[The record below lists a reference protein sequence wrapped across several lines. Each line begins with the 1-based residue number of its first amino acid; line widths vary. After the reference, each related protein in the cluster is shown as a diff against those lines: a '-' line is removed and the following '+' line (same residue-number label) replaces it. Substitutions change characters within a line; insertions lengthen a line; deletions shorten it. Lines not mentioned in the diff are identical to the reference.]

1 MHIVGLLRQNTGD
14 VEGDVAVADDG
25 DAFGV
30 QRPGLRDIG
39 MRVVPVD
46 EVSGTVGSGQVD
58 AGQIKCGIDE
68 APGGED
74 HRVIAVGELF
84 EVEVDSVLDIGEQ
97 ADVASVE
104 DLDQGVDDAL
114 DPGVVGGDSVADESE
129 GSRQT
134 VEEIDAQIEITF
146 RLRYEIGR
154 VDPSRTGADDGH
166 PEGTSHSHTSLFSP
180 IESIV
185 NVGHPYNDVTKLA
198 PPRPDQRDVSSQY
211 DAVSPAVP
219 PTPPTTRSH

>member
-1 MHIVGLLRQNTGD
+1 
-14 VEGDVAVADDG
+14 
-25 DAFGV
+25 

-114 DPGVVGGDSVADESE
+114 DPRVVGGDSVADESE

-134 VEEIDAQIEITF
+134 VEEIDAQIEITL
-146 RLRYEIGR
+146 RL
-154 VDPSRTGADDGH
+154 
-166 PEGTSHSHTSLFSP
+166 
-180 IESIV
+180 
-185 NVGHPYNDVTKLA
+185 
-198 PPRPDQRDVSSQY
+198 
-211 DAVSPAVP
+211 
-219 PTPPTTRSH
+219 